1 MPIFWTPQHEERVA
15 QTAYQSGFDAG
26 RKEGRRQSE
35 LATTE
40 LLKYFA
46 GKLDDIFFSNIPASL
61 RFSSRLFQENL
72 DAERIIRALLKQA
85 EELQQ
90 TFEQYRCTYN
100 EQKTKSLNQQITAL
114 RQDLQSANSELTK
127 ARQSL
132 SSLQPLQDYSRSLE
146 RKTQSLEDLISALQ
160 NELDWAK
167 KTGK

>member
-1 MPIFWTPQHEERVA
+1 MPIFWTQQHEERVA

-26 RKEGRRQSE
+26 KKEGSRQHE

-40 LLKYFA
+40 LLKYFVI
-46 GKLDDIFFSNIPASL
+46 KFDEIFFSKIPASL
-61 RFSSRLFQENL
+61 RFSSWVFQENL
-72 DAERIIRALLKQA
+72 DTERITRALLKEA
-85 EELQQ
+85 EGLQQ

-100 EQKTKSLNQQITAL
+100 ESNTKALNQQIAAL
-114 RQDLQSANSELTK
+114 RHDLQAANSELAT